1 MFWKPTV
8 AIQADVAS
16 FILELSRG
24 LKGYNCDKD
33 WIDSL
38 KKKDAEKEEANR

>member
-1 MFWKPTV
+1 M
-8 AIQADVAS
+8 AIQADLAS

-38 KKKDAEKEEANR
+38 KKKDTDKEESNR